1 MPKLFLKLTSGAAF
15 CVAAAPGTQPA
26 SMAAPYMQPGDAAR
40 SAVECPWIDPTC
52 QDGVHRG

>member
-1 MPKLFLKLTSGAAF
+1 LFLKLTSGAAF